1 MKLAA
6 ILVCAAA
13 LAAGP
18 ALAECPPA
26 APTGVYEGEA
36 NAADIGKVAA
46 TLDLVCDAAV
56 WRARLITGMGEFKVQ
71 DLRLEDGHVRFSIDT
86 GANLGA
92 VDLMQPKGLPDG
104 LGGTVSLGDQPIWI
118 VFRRIGEG
126 RPLDA
131 MDPRLDL
138 TGEQWRADLKAL
150 AQGLATRHANAFFS
164 LPKPAFDAAVAD
176 LDRAIPTLDADQ
188 VFIGMQRIA
197 NMIGDG
203 HTGLVFPP
211 DRRNMPLELSRFGQA
226 YRVTAA
232 GPGLEKALGAEVL
245 KIDDTPIAKA
255 HDLALTITPRGE
267 LDELRE
273 GRVPFYLVRGMA
285 LHGLGITARRDRATY
300 TLRGEDGR
308 VFTVQAQGLEPGR
321 QVEMKSA
328 FAGEKP
334 LRVQH
339 ADDAFWCT
347 QMTGGRTVYCVWNAY
362 QDLKAKAQPMYDLLD
377 KDHPDKLVIDMR
389 DNGGG
394 DNTVGDEVL
403 VKPLAK
409 RADVNRRGKFY
420 VLVGPL
426 TFSAAMNNA
435 AQFDDETQAIL
446 VGETIGEKPN
456 SYQEPRQFLLPQSNL
471 VVRASTLYYAFRK
484 NGKNEVRP
492 EKEIVPTWADVKAG
506 RDPVLDWVMAQP
518 AVR

>member
-1 MKLAA
+1 MKLIALMISAA
-6 ILVCAAA
+6 AAA
-13 LAAGP
+13 LTTAAAQAACP
-18 ALAECPPA
+18 AG
-26 APTGVYEGEA
+26 APSGYYEGEA
-36 NAADIGKVAA
+36 SSPDIGKVSA
-46 TLDLVCDAAV
+46 TLDLVCEDGAY
-56 WRARLITGMGEFKVQ
+56 RGRLFTGMGEFKVR
-71 DLRLEDGHVRFSIDT
+71 DLTGEAGEAAFAIDT
-86 GANLGA
+86 GASLGKVQLTGA
-92 VDLMQPKGLPDG
+92 GEELA
-104 LGGTVSLGDQPIWI
+104 GTVTI
-118 VFRRIGEG
+118 FGEETPLRLKRTG
-126 RPLDA
+126 PARPTAA
-131 MDPRLDL
+131 MDPRMDL
-138 TGEQWRADLKAL
+138 TPAQWRQDLAAL
-150 AQGLATRHANAFFS
+150 AQGLATHHANAFFS
-164 LPKPAFDAAVAD
+164 LPKAQFDAAVAD
-176 LDRAIPTLDADQ
+176 LDRTIPGMDGDQ
-188 VFIGMQRIA
+188 VFIGLQRIT

-211 DRRNMPLELSRFGQA
+211 DRRNMPLELTRFGQT

-245 KIDDTPIAKA
+245 KIDDTPIARA

-267 LDELRE
+267 LDALRE

-300 TLRGEDGR
+300 TLKGEDGR
-308 VFTVQAQGLEPGR
+308 VFVLEAQGLAPDQ
-321 QVEMKSA
+321 QVELKSA

-347 QMTGGRTVYCVWNAY
+347 EMAAGRTVYCVWNAY
-362 QDLKAKAQPMYDLLD
+362 QDLKAKAQPLYDLLD
-377 KDHPDKLVIDMR
+377 RDHPDKLVIDMR

-394 DNTVGDEVL
+394 DNTVGDAVL

-409 RADVNRRGKFY
+409 RADINRRGKFY

-484 NGKNEVRP
+484 TGGNEVRP
-492 EKEIVPTWADVKAG
+492 EKEIVPTWAEAKAG
-506 RDPVLDWVMAQP
+506 RDPVLDWVLAQP
-518 AVR
+518 AVN